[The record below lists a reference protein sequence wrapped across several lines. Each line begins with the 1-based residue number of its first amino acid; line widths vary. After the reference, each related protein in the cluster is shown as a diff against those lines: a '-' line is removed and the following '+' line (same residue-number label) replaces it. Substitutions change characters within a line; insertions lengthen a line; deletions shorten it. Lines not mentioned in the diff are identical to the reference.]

1 VTDPFVYRFE
11 WDPEKARENATKHEV
26 GFELAATVFRDPL
39 HLAVYDEDHSESEE
53 RWVTLGEAENGKL
66 LVVIHTF
73 EETAEGVKVRI
84 ISAREATKRERQDYE
99 NGQSAR

>member
-1 VTDPFVYRFE
+1 M
-11 WDPEKARENATKHEV
+11 
-26 GFELAATVFRDPL
+26 FRDPL

-66 LVVIHTF
+66 LVVVHTF
-73 EETAEGVKVRI
+73 EETEASAKVRI

-99 NGQSAR
+99 DG

>member
-1 VTDPFVYRFE
+1 VADPFVYAFE
-11 WDPEKARENATKHEV
+11 WDPEKARENAVKHAV

-53 RWVTLGEAENGKL
+53 RWMTLGQAENGNL
-66 LVVIHTF
+66 LVVVHTF
-73 EETAEGVKVRI
+73 EESNEGAKVRI

-99 NGQSAR
+99 GGQSAR